1 MHDHLYLKKTL
12 VRNELIIKMRKEVVP
27 LMRRLDCGFTK
38 ITHLGRRKNDSA
50 EMGMIELVNNKYL
63 KEEKNEQQITLE
75 MNDMMSFWDWE
86 NRLLDQEIEYYEDHL
101 RELKAIIDS
110 EVNAV
115 LSKQQQAQIEYL

>member
-12 VRNELIIKMRKEVVP
+12 VKNELIIKMRKEVVP

-50 EMGMIELVNNKYL
+50 EMGMIELVGNKYL

-115 LSKQQQAQIEYL
+115 LSKQ

>member
-50 EMGMIELVNNKYL
+50 EMGMIELVGNKYL